1 MLSGILSTL
10 KPANLAKLSTSR
22 APVLKGLLPT
32 SGTLLTLL
40 MVSLAM
46 TAGIWLWT
54 GAIASLT
61 ALIPAYLTAIAS
73 ISGAAL
79 LNFFFSLEI
88 NTAMLSSRPNRKGN
102 KYSAELVNLKKL
114 VEEVRTQLNTHF
126 EEVYG
131 AAHVDLPM
139 PRLCVYTSEK
149 ARLQAVLGATPEDT
163 GLFFSSTFF
172 DSHNTRWNDDHIKAL
187 VAHQLVQAYHR
198 RGWGSTIVSI
208 GASFLF
214 TLQSLQES
222 DQWYFRALGLL
233 AGPFQ
238 FFFFVQKAI
247 ERSYS
252 YEAVTHVKN
261 MYRGKDYFDAIDIK
275 VCPSLVEQNSYS
287 YLRFDHDL
295 KKRTPYSGLFSSWLR
310 PITDWIDEMELTEDN
325 KSSHRI
331 ISGIRSIVREA
342 IYSINEMNSSDPR
355 TTRVKDHLRDEFRLG
370 RLYTEYLSAN
380 HKNVSLNVFLEGLVR
395 QGIIDNIAKDGFY
408 ESLYAR
414 INKKGFRISQDEIIA
429 LGNCSF
435 RQLPQEANVLSK
447 IMKVLS
453 DAEMATLGR
462 ADRIGRGEPA
472 EPVVVVSEIEVM
484 RAQLEEQGELI
495 RVLMANQQHNV
506 APQPAAPA
514 AVPPFVPQQQQ
525 QAAASPRIMI
535 IEDYDSG
542 NDGQTERNR
551 RQFG

>member
-22 APVLKGLLPT
+22 APILKGLLPT

-61 ALIPAYLTAIAS
+61 ALIPAYLTVIAS

-102 KYSAELVNLKKL
+102 KFDSKLVNLKKL
-114 VEEVRTQLNTHF
+114 VEEVRTQLNAHF

-139 PRLCVYTSEK
+139 PRLCVYTNEK
-149 ARLQAVLGATPEDT
+149 ARIQAVLGVTPEDT

-172 DSHNTRWNDDHIKAL
+172 DSHNTRWNEDHIKAL

-233 AGPFQ
+233 AGPLQ

-261 MYRGKDYFDAIDIK
+261 MHRGKDYFDAIDIK
-275 VCPSLVEQNSYS
+275 VCPSLVVQNSYS
-287 YLRFDHDL
+287 YLKFDQEN
-295 KKRTPYSGLFSSWLR
+295 KKRTPYTGPLSSWLR
-310 PITDWIDEMELTEDN
+310 PITDWIDEMELADDN
-325 KSSHRI
+325 KNSYRI
-331 ISGIRSIVREA
+331 ISGMRSVVREA
-342 IYSINEMNSSDPR
+342 IYSMNEMNSSDPR
-355 TTRVKDHLRDEFRLG
+355 TTRIKDHLRDEFRLG
-370 RLYTEYLSAN
+370 RLYTEYVSAN
-380 HKNVSLNVFLEGLVR
+380 RSNFSLNVLLEGLVR

-414 INKKGFRISQDEIIA
+414 INKKSVRMTQEDVIA
-429 LGNCSF
+429 LGRLSLK
-435 RQLPQEANVLSK
+435 QLPQYANVLSK
-447 IMKVLS
+447 VMKVLS

-462 ADRIGRGEPA
+462 ADRMGRGEPA
-472 EPVVVVSEIEVM
+472 EPVVAQSEIEAM
-484 RAQLEEQGELI
+484 RAQLAEQGELI
-495 RVLMANQQHNV
+495 RVLIANQQ
-506 APQPAAPA
+506 PSAPA
-514 AVPPFVPQQQQ
+514 VPSIVPQQQQ
-525 QAAASPRIMI
+525 AATSPRVMI

-542 NDGQTERNR
+542 NDSHNDDQARNR
-551 RQFG
+551 REFG